1 MFPEE
6 SDIVRSYDKIIKDA
20 QQASFPMEFLNTFTI
35 TGLPPHLLNLK
46 IGLPVI
52 LIRNVNP
59 ACGLCNDTRL
69 INKSIRSRIIE
80 DRNSGRRKKGA
91 RKILIYRLT

>member
-6 SDIVRSYDKIIKDA
+6 SEIVRSYDKIIKDA

-69 INKSIRSRIIE
+69 INKSIRSGIIE
-80 DRNSGRRKKGA
+80 VEIAVGERKGLEKF
-91 RKILIYRLT
+91 

>member
-1 MFPEE
+1 
-6 SDIVRSYDKIIKDA
+6 
-20 QQASFPMEFLNTFTI
+20 MEFLNTFTI

-80 DRNSGRRKKGA
+80 VDIAVGERKGLEKF
-91 RKILIYRLT
+91 

>member
-1 MFPEE
+1 MFPGE
-6 SDIVRSYDKIIKDA
+6 SEIVRSYDKIIKDA
-20 QQASFPMEFLNTFTI
+20 QQASFPMEFLNTLNI

-59 ACGLCNDTRL
+59 ACGLCNGTRL
-69 INKSIRSRIIE
+69 ISIRSRIIE
-80 DRNSGRRKKGA
+80 VEIAAGERKGLDKF
-91 RKILIYRLT
+91 

>member
-6 SDIVRSYDKIIKDA
+6 SEIVRSYDKIIKDA

-80 DRNSGRRKKGA
+80 VDIAVGERKGLEKF
-91 RKILIYRLT
+91 